1 MATTSVF
8 GLTTVNIPK
17 IKIPKIK
24 VKMAE
29 TVTGILMSDRTP
41 LPVDIALYQ
50 EPEYSD
56 AQFYADIK
64 KASKRLDL
72 MVNGALKEH
81 AQGKTR
87 KFPV

>member
-1 MATTSVF
+1 MEATSAIALNV
-8 GLTTVNIPK
+8 PK
-17 IKIPKIK
+17 IKLKHPT
-24 VKMAE
+24 
-29 TVTGILMSDRTP
+29 TVTRLRVSDCTA
-41 LPVDIALYQ
+41 LPADIALYQ